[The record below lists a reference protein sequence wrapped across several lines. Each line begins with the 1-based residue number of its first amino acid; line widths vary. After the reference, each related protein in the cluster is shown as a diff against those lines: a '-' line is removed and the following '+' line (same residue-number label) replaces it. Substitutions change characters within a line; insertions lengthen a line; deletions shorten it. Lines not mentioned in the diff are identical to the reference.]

1 MDNNIKET
9 PLRIVS
15 QKGMTAL
22 LAMFATMT
30 VNEDGVQLY
39 FKEIKK
45 GEKPSIHG
53 PNFEVKEFYP
63 EGLYLFINTTKSD
76 DSYGYLQ
83 DFIEYVGNYMTSD
96 DPEEVDDDEFITYE
110 FRLTDKVDETTHKL
124 VKLTPL
130 DE

>member
-1 MDNNIKET
+1 MDNIIKET
-9 PLRIVS
+9 PLRVVS

-30 VNEDGVQLY
+30 VMQDGAELY

-45 GEKPSIHG
+45 GECPSVHG

-63 EGLYLFINTTKSD
+63 EGLYLFVNTTKLD
-76 DSYGYLQ
+76 DTYEYLQ

-96 DPEEVDDDEFITYE
+96 DPEEVDDDELITYE

-124 VKLTPL
+124 VKLTPPA
-130 DE
+130 E

>member
-9 PLRIVS
+9 PLRVVS
-15 QKGMTAL
+15 QKGMAAL

-30 VNEDGVQLY
+30 VMQDGAELY

-53 PNFEVKEFYP
+53 PNFEVKEYYP
-63 EGLYLFINTTKSD
+63 EGLYLFINAAKSD
-76 DSYGYLQ
+76 YAYSYLQ
-83 DFIEYVGNYMTSD
+83 DFIGFVGNYMTSD

-110 FRLTDKVDETTHKL
+110 FRLTDKIDETTHKL

>member
-1 MDNNIKET
+1 MNNNIKET
-9 PLRIVS
+9 PLRVVS

-30 VNEDGVQLY
+30 VMQDGAELY

-45 GEKPSIHG
+45 GECPSVHG

-63 EGLYLFINTTKSD
+63 EGLYLFVNTTKSD
-76 DSYGYLQ
+76 DTYGYLK
-83 DFIEYVGNYMTSD
+83 DFIEFVGNYMTSD
-96 DPEEVDDDEFITYE
+96 DPEEVDDDELITYV
-110 FRLTDKVDETTHKL
+110 FRLTDKIDETTHKL
-124 VKLTPL
+124 IELTPL